1 MVGCFHRIYFQSS
14 VVVVV
19 RLGFFIICNASGRLS
34 IVTNRETGSLFTQ
47 EPISEIKTT
56 NLAAA
61 DMQTLSNRH
70 VNIALYTR
78 KSDHK
83 RNGMSFPSSQM
94 LIGCVGNPSSFFGTR
109 GSWYQVRIKTPKCLP
124 IRFPPKKTKQKNKRN
139 TTRALTPFE
148 LKHTRDNTYT
158 SIFLPP
164 PKLPCSQSGTL
175 SS

>member
-1 MVGCFHRIYFQSS
+1 VVGCFHRIYFQSS

-94 LIGCVGNPSSFFGTR
+94 LHAAAGIKSGLRHQSVFPSVSPQKR
-109 GSWYQVRIKTPKCLP
+109 QNR
-124 IRFPPKKTKQKNKRN
+124 KTKEIQRV
-139 TTRALTPFE
+139 P
-148 LKHTRDNTYT
+148 
-158 SIFLPP
+158 
-164 PKLPCSQSGTL
+164 
-175 SS
+175 